1 MIPKPIVIVMD
12 GRYKKLR
19 LVAFDLDGTLTVETS
34 SWQSIHRF
42 FGTEV
47 YGAEGLRDYELGRIS
62 YEEFMRRD
70 IAHWPKGLHISTIEE
85 ILSSFSLRPEAENT
99 IRQLRQ
105 RGMRVV
111 VITSGLAP
119 LARNVCQR
127 LQIEDY
133 VANDLE
139 TDAAGRL
146 TGQGIP
152 VVEPLKKDR
161 VLHEFLRRLDLRSEQ
176 ALAVGDTKFDRSL
189 LKAAGIGVAFK
200 EDGRPDP
207 ELLEVATYIITKLT
221 DVVGIVDHL
230 SL

>member
-1 MIPKPIVIVMD
+1 VIAMD
-12 GRYKKLR
+12 DRNNKLK

-34 SWQSIHRF
+34 SWQRVHRF
-42 FGTEV
+42 FGTEA
-47 YGAEGLRDYELGRIS
+47 YGAEGLRDYELGRIG

-70 IAHWPKGLHISTIEE
+70 IAYWPKGLNIKTIEE
-85 ILSSFSLRPEAENT
+85 ILLTFSLRPEAEDT

-119 LARNVCQR
+119 LARNVCKR
-127 LQIEDY
+127 LQIEDFA
-133 VANDLE
+133 ANDLE
-139 TDAAGRL
+139 TDAEGRL
-146 TGQGIP
+146 TGQGIL

-161 VLHEFLRRLDLRSEQ
+161 VLHEFLRGLNLRSGQ

-189 LKAAGIGVAFK
+189 LRAAGIGVAFK

-221 DVVGIVDHL
+221 DIISIVDHVNL
-230 SL
+230 